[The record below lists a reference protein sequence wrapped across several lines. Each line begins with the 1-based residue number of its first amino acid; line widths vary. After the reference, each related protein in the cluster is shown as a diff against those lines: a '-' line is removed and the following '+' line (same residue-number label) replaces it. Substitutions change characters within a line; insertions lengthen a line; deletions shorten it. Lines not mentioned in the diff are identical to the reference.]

1 MNSRCG
7 ARNSLDRVAGYA
19 MTLKV
24 IRGVIDQLGPTS
36 AIVAEAGQ
44 TGTAWAFVRFDR
56 ATRKPVT
63 LEQVVADAV
72 IGAHIA
78 ARQTGRFAF
87 YAFEKR
93 FVLCG
98 FAGPGGIEIAKAE
111 SDPAAIAAEAI
122 RTPAK
127 RKVLLGALLIPTI
140 IGLFFAFDMIKA
152 GRATLREY
160 PAPNRPSDKRVI
172 RALQGK
178 LYWPF

>member
-1 MNSRCG
+1 M
-7 ARNSLDRVAGYA
+7 A
-19 MTLKV
+19 LKV

-36 AIVAEAGQ
+36 AILAEAGQ
-44 TGTAWAFVRFDR
+44 TGTAWAFVRFNR

-63 LEQVVADAV
+63 LEQVVADPAMGARLAV
-72 IGAHIA
+72 
-78 ARQTGRFAF
+78 RQTGRFAF
-87 YAFEKR
+87 YLFEKR

-98 FAGPGGIEIAKAE
+98 FAGPDGIEIAKAE
-111 SDPAAIAAEAI
+111 SDPAAIAVAAI

-127 RKVLLGALLIPTI
+127 RKILLGVVLIPTI

-160 PAPNRPSDKRVI
+160 PAPERPSDKRVT

>member
-1 MNSRCG
+1 M
-7 ARNSLDRVAGYA
+7 
-19 MTLKV
+19 
-24 IRGVIDQLGPTS
+24 
-36 AIVAEAGQ
+36 
-44 TGTAWAFVRFDR
+44 
-56 ATRKPVT
+56 T

-72 IGAHIA
+72 SGAHIA

-87 YAFEKR
+87 YVIQKR

-127 RKVLLGALLIPTI
+127 QKVLSGALLIPTI
-140 IGLFFAFDMIKA
+140 IGLFFAFGMIKA

-160 PAPNRPSDKRVI
+160 PAPDRPSDKRVI
-172 RALQGK
+172 RALQRK

>member
-1 MNSRCG
+1 M
-7 ARNSLDRVAGYA
+7 
-19 MTLKV
+19 
-24 IRGVIDQLGPTS
+24 
-36 AIVAEAGQ
+36 
-44 TGTAWAFVRFDR
+44 
-56 ATRKPVT
+56 T

-78 ARQTGRFAF
+78 ARQTCRFAL
-87 YAFEKR
+87 YVFEKR
-93 FVLCG
+93 YVLCG

-127 RKVLLGALLIPTI
+127 QKVLSGALLIPTI
-140 IGLFFAFDMIKA
+140 IGLFFAFGMIKA

-160 PAPNRPSDKRVI
+160 PAPDRPSDKRVI
-172 RALQGK
+172 RALQRK